1 MRTMSRT
8 YKLDV
13 MEKRTYCHD
22 VVIQVDDDADI
33 DAICNRIEEALN
45 NLHGDIW
52 NIGYTTGVK
61 IVDIGEDESPNCE
74 CEVLDYED
82 FYHSEKNGEMDG

>member
-1 MRTMSRT
+1 MSRT

-22 VVIQVDDDADI
+22 VVIQVEDDADI
-33 DAICNRIEEALN
+33 DAICNLIEEALN

-61 IVDIGEDESPNCE
+61 VVDIGEDECPECE
-74 CEVLDYED
+74 CEVIDYE
-82 FYHSEKNGEMDG
+82 GR

>member
-1 MRTMSRT
+1 MSKT
-8 YKLDV
+8 YQIEVK
-13 MEKRTYCHD
+13 EQREYCHD

-52 NIGYTTGVK
+52 NIDYTTGVK
-61 IVDIGEDESPNCE
+61 VVDIGEDEIPKCE
-74 CEVLDYED
+74 CEILDY
-82 FYHSEKNGEMDG
+82 SEMDGEN

>member
-1 MRTMSRT
+1 MSKT
-8 YKLDV
+8 YQLEVK
-13 MEKRTYCHD
+13 EQRQYRHD
-22 VVIQVDDDADI
+22 IVIQINDDADI

-61 IVDIGEDESPNCE
+61 IVDIREDKSPNCE
-74 CEVLDYED
+74 CEVLDYKD
-82 FYHSEKNGEMDG
+82 FYRSEKDSETHGAD

>member
-1 MRTMSRT
+1 MSRT

-13 MEKRTYCHD
+13 FEKREYRHD

-61 IVDIGEDESPNCE
+61 VVDIGEDESPE
-74 CEVLDYED
+74 CEYEVIDYED
-82 FYHSEKNGEMDG
+82 GETYG

>member
-1 MRTMSRT
+1 MSKT
-8 YKLDV
+8 YQLEVK
-13 MEKRTYCHD
+13 EQRQYRHD
-22 VVIQVDDDADI
+22 VVIQVDDDDADI

-61 IVDIGEDESPNCE
+61 IVDIREDKSPNCE

>member
-1 MRTMSRT
+1 MSKT
-8 YKLDV
+8 YQIEIK
-13 MEKRTYCHD
+13 EQREYRHNI
-22 VVIQVDDDADI
+22 VIQIDDDADI

-45 NLHGDIW
+45 ILHGDIW

>member
-1 MRTMSRT
+1 MSKT
-8 YKLDV
+8 YQLEVK
-13 MEKRTYCHD
+13 EQRQYRHD
-22 VVIQVDDDADI
+22 VVIQIDDDVDI

-61 IVDIGEDESPNCE
+61 IVDIREDKSPNCE
-74 CEVLDYED
+74 CEILDY
-82 FYHSEKNGEMDG
+82 SETDGEMDG